1 MTQPEDPYTNYGRSP
16 SSPVALESVRITLEL
31 YRSGKSGIQ
40 YQKLQQFVQ
49 PILAHYQIELDASFA
64 DDVTPENLDDMTLM
78 LDIFET
84 ASILWDYCCLA
95 PDAKS
100 GAFKNLQDSLIG
112 PHPERED
119 LVQFPILVASMEE
132 QWEAL
137 SEGMQHQAAPTIMPM
152 ADMGPD
158 TPAVSTNGA
167 AHYGP
172 DQLDIPEAFALF
184 SRPLL
189 ENDAL
194 FEDPESLDDVMCK
207 AQAYWDLAH
216 LSEKEQSS
224 VMRSVLNKF
233 TSAAQHL
240 DDLHNEALAMIKRF
254 HELFPERK

>member
-1 MTQPEDPYTNYGRSP
+1 
-16 SSPVALESVRITLEL
+16 
-31 YRSGKSGIQ
+31 
-40 YQKLQQFVQ
+40 
-49 PILAHYQIELDASFA
+49 
-64 DDVTPENLDDMTLM
+64 MTLM

-84 ASILWDYCCLA
+84 ASILWDYCCLDA
-95 PDAKS
+95 DAKS

-132 QWEAL
+132 KWEVLA
-137 SEGMQHQAAPTIMPM
+137 EGMQRDAATPAALPLS
-152 ADMGPD
+152 DLGPD
-158 TPAVSTNGA
+158 ATPVSTNGA
-167 AHYGP
+167 ARYGP

-189 ENDAL
+189 ENDAI

-216 LSEKEQSS
+216 LSDKEQSS
-224 VMRSVLNKF
+224 VMPGVLKKF
-233 TSAAQHL
+233 TTAAQHL
-240 DDLHNEALAMIKRF
+240 EDLHNEALSMIKRF